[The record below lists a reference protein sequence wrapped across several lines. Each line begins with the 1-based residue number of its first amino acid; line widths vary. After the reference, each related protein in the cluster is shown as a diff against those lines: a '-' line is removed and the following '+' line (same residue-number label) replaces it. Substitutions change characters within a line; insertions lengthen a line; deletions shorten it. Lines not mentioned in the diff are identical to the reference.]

1 MTIDWWTLGIQTINV
16 LILIWILG
24 RFFWRPLAAMI
35 DQRRAT
41 ARRMLDDADAARAQA
56 ADALAAVERTRA
68 GFAQERDAI
77 LAAAQATAE
86 REHAAR
92 LDAATREAEALRAAA
107 RADIARETAAIDK
120 AWRDRAGQLAVTIA
134 QRLASRL
141 DGPAVQAA
149 FLDWLLREVRALPD
163 AIRAS
168 AITGTA
174 PGGTAT
180 GAADGAPLAVLTAAP
195 LDAAEQDR
203 YRALI
208 AQAFGGA
215 SGTEDRR
222 PAITFASDPALIAG
236 VEIHGPH
243 LVVSNSWRADLSQ
256 ILTELTHD
264 P

>member
-1 MTIDWWTLGIQTINV
+1 MTIDWWTLGIQTVNV

-41 ARRMLDDADAARAQA
+41 ARRMLDDAEAARAQA

-68 GFAQERDAI
+68 GFARERDAI
-77 LAAAQATAE
+77 LAAAQATAD

-107 RADIARETAAIDK
+107 RADIAKETAAIDK

-163 AIRAS
+163 AIRDS
-168 AITGTA
+168 AT
-174 PGGTAT
+174 T
-180 GAADGAPLAVLTAAP
+180 GATDGAPLAVLTAAP
-195 LDAAEQDR
+195 LDAAEQAR

-215 SGTEDRR
+215 SDAEDRH

-256 ILTELTHD
+256 ILAELTHD

>member
-1 MTIDWWTLGIQTINV
+1 MTIDWWTLGIQTVNV
-16 LILIWILG
+16 LILIWILS

-35 DQRRAT
+35 ERRRAT
-41 ARRMLDDADAARAQA
+41 AQKTLDDAEAARAQA
-56 ADALAAVERTRA
+56 AEALAAVERTRA

-77 LAAAQATAE
+77 LAAAQATAD

-107 RADIARETAAIDK
+107 RADIAKETAAIDK
-120 AWRDRAGQLAVTIA
+120 AWRERASRLAVTIA
-134 QRLASRL
+134 QRLATRL

-163 AIRAS
+163 AIRDS
-168 AITGTA
+168 AT
-174 PGGTAT
+174 T
-180 GAADGAPLAVLTAAP
+180 GATDGAPLVAITATP
-195 LDAAEQDR
+195 LDTAEQNR

-215 SGTEDRR
+215 FGTEDRH

-256 ILTELTHD
+256 ILAELTHD
-264 P
+264 Q